1 MLLYVLIAWSVTGD
15 FKRSRWVY
23 LRQIAWWITVFFFI
37 GRVFNNFFFRL
48 KRTGSSSFTLLAKY
62 YHCRINF
69 VNLFQLCVVIYLAFK
84 VRVWST
90 SKKNSLPYLKLNN
103 FLLLFLILNKNSTP
117 CLEPTVEYQV
127 TWNQCSILKAR
138 FMKSVDLCTHKD

>member
-90 SKKNSLPYLKLNN
+90 SKQILTLSQIKQFSPPSFNPEQKFNTMSWTNSR
-103 FLLLFLILNKNSTP
+103 IS
-117 CLEPTVEYQV
+117 
-127 TWNQCSILKAR
+127 SD
-138 FMKSVDLCTHKD
+138 MKSM